1 MADRV
6 VLVVDDH
13 DGIRGLLRA
22 LFELDQPETLV
33 IEAATASAALTAW
46 RDHRPHAIVL
56 DQYLEPDIGLEDVAA
71 PILAVRP
78 DQPIVLF
85 TGFLDAAIR
94 QRATELGLAA
104 CLTQDDLRRLPE
116 VIDGLLTPA

>member
-13 DGIRGLLRA
+13 DGIRGLLRT

-33 IEAATASAALTAW
+33 IEASSAKAAMAAW

-56 DQYLEPDIGLEDVAA
+56 DQYLEPDSGLEDVAA

-78 DQPIVLF
+78 DLPIVLCS
-85 TGFLDAAIR
+85 GFLEPSMR
-94 QRATELGLAA
+94 RRATELGLAA

-116 VIDGLLTPA
+116 VIDDLLTSA